1 MSVEERERKGL
12 PTNPPTKNL
21 VSYFIY
27 TISLPLISFDSPV
40 THSTTRI
47 CLIREER
54 ETDRWGNET
63 GLENSLDQNKCF
75 QLFDLL

>member
-1 MSVEERERKGL
+1 VSKKEKGKGFQQT
-12 PTNPPTKNL
+12 PRKNL

-47 CLIREER
+47 CLIRENER
-54 ETDRWGNET
+54 QIDGEMKQDWKTH
-63 GLENSLDQNKCF
+63 
-75 QLFDLL
+75 